1 MCARNVSFLFLYLSD
16 LLSSPTVE
24 PMVKLVW
31 LSRYVRHGKAI
42 SFAYLAKWI
51 GRFARVRSRSGWRH
65 LRRRGH
71 VPDQRRMSTSNWGGH
86 STLVRRWGPQCPGFT
101 TLGDNDE
108 CECEEKSRLTV
119 LVPQRWVPYDVL
131 ITIDNAFN
139 YLVGSEPHVT
149 GK

>member
-1 MCARNVSFLFLYLSD
+1 MAGLPGCDRGPDGVTSVEEVTCQTNVEC
-16 LLSSPTVE
+16 P
-24 PMVKLVW
+24 
-31 LSRYVRHGKAI
+31 
-42 SFAYLAKWI
+42 
-51 GRFARVRSRSGWRH
+51 
-65 LRRRGH
+65 
-71 VPDQRRMSTSNWGGH
+71 
-86 STLVRRWGPQCPGFT
+86 PQCPGFT